1 MEWIG
6 WLAAGLTTVSFVPQA
21 LRVIRTRNTEAIS
34 LWMYILFI
42 LGIGAWLAYGFVLE
56 DTPMIIANTIT
67 LSMASIILVFKIL
80 DR

>member
-21 LRVIRTRNTEAIS
+21 LRVIRTRETEAIS

-80 DR
+80 DN